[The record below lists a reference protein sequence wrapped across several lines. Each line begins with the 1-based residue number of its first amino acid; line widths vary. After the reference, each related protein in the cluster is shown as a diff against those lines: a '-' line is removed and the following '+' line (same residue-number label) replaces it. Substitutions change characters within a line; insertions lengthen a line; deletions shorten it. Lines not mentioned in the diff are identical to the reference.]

1 MAAAVH
7 PARRAIN
14 ALSTPATGAMLRSP
28 SLRPDGVKITCD
40 DLGVGGL
47 GSSDRNATPTIVR
60 LATEGNA
67 VRPVEWSTLC
77 H

>member
-1 MAAAVH
+1 
-7 PARRAIN
+7 
-14 ALSTPATGAMLRSP
+14 MLRSP